1 MTPEPDDAPVS
12 GADVDDVARLWTRL
26 AETDGVERAAV
37 LDELGGVLLEADR
50 DAEAISVV
58 ESARQLYVEA
68 GDDAEIARCD
78 RNLGLLLMGVDR
90 TDEAM
95 LHYAAA
101 CATYD
106 ALLLTADAAGCRQAM
121 AELVAAN
128 GDGPG
133 AIELFERAAGAF
145 EECGDLVRTGWCKFD
160 AAAILIELDE
170 LELAEVA
177 VLEARQAFRAER
189 AYLFVARVDCVR
201 ADLARR
207 AGRYDEALELL
218 TSARAVFEAAG
229 SDGEAERCDDSRA
242 EILIDACRSA
252 EAVAELE
259 AHRAERRSSGNAVG
273 AAWCD
278 LHLSRAY
285 ANLGRPDD
293 AATSRRTARAVFD
306 AAGFDDVLGRA
317 ELATT

>member
-1 MTPEPDDAPVS
+1 MGDDPRS
-12 GADVDDVARLWTRL
+12 GADVDDIARLWTRL

-58 ESARQLYVEA
+58 ESARALYVAA

-90 TDEAM
+90 NEEAL
-95 LHYAAA
+95 LHYTAA

-106 ALLLTADAAGCRQAM
+106 ALLMTADAAGCRQAM
-121 AELVAAN
+121 AELVAAH

-133 AIELFERAAGAF
+133 AIELFERATGAF
-145 EECGDLVRTGWCKFD
+145 EECGDLVRAGWCKFD
-160 AAAILIELDE
+160 AAAVLLELE
-170 LELAEVA
+170 EVELAEVA
-177 VLEARQAFRAER
+177 VLEARQHFRAER

-201 ADLARR
+201 AELARR
-207 AGRYDEALELL
+207 ARRFDEALELL
-218 TSARAVFEAAG
+218 DSARAVFESSG
-229 SDGEAERCDDSRA
+229 SDGEADRCDDSRA
-242 EILIDACRSA
+242 EVLIDAARSA
-252 EAVAELE
+252 EAVAQLE
-259 AHRAERRSSGNAVG
+259 AHRAARRSSGNAVG

-285 ANLGRPDD
+285 DNLGRAAD
-293 AATSRRTARAVFD
+293 AAASRRTALAVFD